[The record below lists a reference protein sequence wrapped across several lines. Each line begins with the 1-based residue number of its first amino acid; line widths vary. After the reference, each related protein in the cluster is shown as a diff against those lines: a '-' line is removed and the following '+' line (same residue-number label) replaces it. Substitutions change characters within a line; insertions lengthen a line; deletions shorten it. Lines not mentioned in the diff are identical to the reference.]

1 MRIYTRTGD
10 AGQTSLADGTRVPK
24 SQPRVALYGDIDELN
39 SVLGCC
45 LAALPGDEGKTVQTL
60 RASLGDI
67 QRQLFALGMVVA
79 DPRLCGDPDYGKSHP
94 LPVRSLEVLIDSL
107 EKGLPPLRNFILP
120 AGSQA
125 AAFLHLARTVCRR
138 CERKAVA
145 LAEDEAVP
153 AEAVMFLNRLSDFLF
168 VAARAANAAAGL
180 SDVTWSLDDKG
191 E

>member
-10 AGQTSLADGTRVPK
+10 TGQTSLADGTRVPK
-24 SQPRVALYGDIDELN
+24 SQPRVDLYGDIDELN

-45 LAALPGDEGKTVQTL
+45 LAALPEGDGKTVQTL

-67 QRQLFALGMVVA
+67 QRQLFALGMVIA

-107 EKGLPPLRNFILP
+107 AKDLPPLRNFILP
-120 AGSQA
+120 AGGEG

-145 LAEDEAVP
+145 LAEHEAVP

-168 VAARAANAAAGL
+168 VAARATNAAAGL